1 MAMRRK
7 RRAAEGELFQIIKIL
22 NCTRSDKNNDANDQ
36 KKHRKSIRKQPI
48 VHIKKINSIVSQQD
62 SVMVASSES
71 QSNQLA
77 IKAGSNPSTSYEKNG
92 NSLSTQKLLVRL
104 PCGVIRDAAE
114 HLKNVNYSALAGFI
128 IFRTDLHPIL
138 SIYDMLVPS
147 GLQYQ
152 VVRRWH
158 FSRNNTVIR

>member
-7 RRAAEGELFQIIKIL
+7 RRAAEVAREAIRTTMQTIK
-22 NCTRSDKNNDANDQ
+22 

-92 NSLSTQKLLVRL
+92 NSLSTQVDDPFYDQLKQLPDKLLVRL

-128 IFRTDLHPIL
+128 IFRTDLHPFNQGHKQKIA
-138 SIYDMLVPS
+138 
-147 GLQYQ
+147 
-152 VVRRWH
+152 H
-158 FSRNNTVIR
+158 